1 MLEWVSSRLVEKT
14 VGPEHQA
21 VGGAEFEDVGRARL
35 GMPFWGAETFSW
47 RPKEPLGDEGRRRRL
62 C

>member
-1 MLEWVSSRLVEKT
+1 MEKP